1 MKKLDLVLLV
11 DDCKATNFVHR
22 LLIDNYGFAKQVDEV
37 GNGVEALDYL
47 TERVEGGY
55 RQPDLIFLDINMP
68 KMNGWEFLD
77 AYQLLPEEQKAGAV
91 VVMLTTSLNPS
102 DKEKADSWDTI
113 KGFASKPLDEQKLT
127 DVLNL
132 YFPECV
138 AK

>member
-22 LLIDNYGFAKQVDEV
+22 LLIENYGFARQIDEV

-47 TERVEGGY
+47 TQPVAGGY

-77 AYQLLPEEQKAGAV
+77 AYQLLPDEQKAGAV

-102 DKEKADSWDTI
+102 DREEAESRSAI
-113 KGFASKPLDEQKLT
+113 KGFSSKPLDQQKLR
-127 DVLNL
+127 DVLSQ
-132 YFPECV
+132 YFPDCL
-138 AK
+138 AD